1 MENEKKTVAPEFTN
15 EAVETAMKA
24 FLGEKTNENMAKLM
38 QVMKDARF
46 LVPADFPPEIKKQVI
61 EKAKRGEKI
70 DVKSAP
76 RMLPIIVQNQ
86 KGEHFAPAYTS
97 RSQMKTDAKY
107 PAILNV
113 TIDELLRIGSA
124 PQLDLKGIIVNP
136 DTDKMILH
144 PKFIDAMK
152 KVKAAQA
159 QAAQQP
165 KQPQQGQAGAPQG
178 KPQVKEF
185 KMSRMQFEL
194 YARRTCEWG
203 IIPRVVYKENA
214 EFMKKLEEQQGRFL
228 ASLYR
233 QPYGDKL
240 PCPYSE
246 KDFDV
251 MILNIDDETCVASIE
266 LPKQNMAPQM
276 AHSMYIVW
284 NPQNNE
290 MRYFTIEQGMP
301 NEDNVLCGVDAA
313 GKREELQTA
322 PPTGSEISAVLE
334 LVREDR
340 EDAQAE

>member
-1 MENEKKTVAPEFTN
+1 MENEKKTVEPEFTN

-24 FLGEKTNENMAKLM
+24 FLSEKNNENMAKLM

-86 KGEHFAPAYTS
+86 KGEHFVPAYTTKL
-97 RSQMKTDAKY
+97 QMKENANY
-107 PAILNV
+107 PAVLNV

-152 KVKAAQA
+152 KVKEAQS
-159 QAAQQP
+159 
-165 KQPQQGQAGAPQG
+165 QQGQGAASQG

-185 KMSRMQFEL
+185 KMSRTQFEL

-203 IIPRVVYKENA
+203 IIPHAVYKENA
-214 EFMKKLEEQQGRFL
+214 EFMKKLEEQQGRFMV
-228 ASLYR
+228 SLYR

-251 MILNIDDETCVASIE
+251 MILNIDDETCVASVE

-284 NPQNNE
+284 NPQNNA
-290 MRYFTIEQGMP
+290 MRYFTIEQGMQ
-301 NEDNVLCGVDAA
+301 NEDNVLCDVNAD

-322 PPTGSEISAVLE
+322 PPAGSEISAVLE
-334 LVREDR
+334 LVREER
-340 EDAQAE
+340 EEEQN

>member
-1 MENEKKTVAPEFTN
+1 MENEKKTVAPDFTN
-15 EAVETAMKA
+15 EAVESAMKE
-24 FLGEKTNENMAKLM
+24 FLAEKNNEHMAKLM
-38 QVMKDARF
+38 QAMKDARF

-61 EKAKRGEKI
+61 EKAKRGEKV
-70 DVKSAP
+70 DVKTAP

-86 KGEHFAPAYTS
+86 QGEHFAPAYTS
-97 RSQMKTDAKY
+97 KAQMNENTKY

-124 PQLDLKGIIVNP
+124 PKLNLKGIIVNP

-144 PKFIDAMK
+144 PKFIEAMK
-152 KVKAAQA
+152 QVKAAQSV
-159 QAAQQP
+159 
-165 KQPQQGQAGAPQG
+165 KPQQAQNGQQG
-178 KPQVKEF
+178 KQPQVKEF

-214 EFMKKLEEQQGRFL
+214 EFMKKLEEQQGRFM
-228 ASLYR
+228 AMLYR

-246 KDFDV
+246 KDFDI

-290 MRYFTIEQGMP
+290 MRYFTIEQGQQ
-301 NEDNVLCGVDAA
+301 NEDNVLCGVDAE

-322 PPTGSEISAVLE
+322 PPTGSEISAVLD
-334 LVREDR
+334 LVREER
-340 EDAQAE
+340 EEAQA

>member
-1 MENEKKTVAPEFTN
+1 MENEKNMAMPEFTN
-15 EAVETAMKA
+15 EAVEKA
-24 FLGEKTNENMAKLM
+24 IKQFLDEKSNENMANLM
-38 QVMKDARF
+38 QAMRDTRF
-46 LVPADFPPEIKKQVI
+46 LVPADFPPDIKKQVI

-70 DVKSAP
+70 DVKTAP
-76 RMLPIIVQNQ
+76 RMLPIIVQNPQ
-86 KGEHFAPAYTS
+86 GEHFAPAYTS
-97 RSQMKTDAKY
+97 SKQMAEKGKY

-113 TIDELLRIGSA
+113 TIDELLRIGSN
-124 PQLDLKGIIVNP
+124 PSLKLKGIIVNP

-152 KVKAAQA
+152 QLKAAQ
-159 QAAQQP
+159 
-165 KQPQQGQAGAPQG
+165 KQGTAPQG
-178 KPQVKEF
+178 KPEVKEL
-185 KMSRMQFEL
+185 KMSRAQFEL
-194 YARRTCEWG
+194 FARRTCEWG
-203 IIPRVVYKENA
+203 IIPRVVYNENA
-214 EFMKKLEEQQGRFL
+214 EFMKKLEEKQGKFM
-228 ASLYR
+228 ATLYR

-246 KDFDV
+246 KDFEI
-251 MILNIDDETCVASIE
+251 MILDIDEETCVASIE

-301 NEDNVLCGVDAA
+301 NEDNVLCSVDAA

>member
-1 MENEKKTVAPEFTN
+1 MENEKKTVAPEFAN

-24 FLGEKTNENMAKLM
+24 FLGEKNNENMAKLM

-97 RSQMKTDAKY
+97 RSQMKEDAKY

-159 QAAQQP
+159 Q
-165 KQPQQGQAGAPQG
+165 QGQAAPQG

-185 KMSRMQFEL
+185 KMSRAQFEL

-214 EFMKKLEEQQGRFL
+214 EFMKKLEDQPGKFM

-290 MRYFTIEQGMP
+290 MHYFTIEQGMP
-301 NEDNVLCGVDAA
+301 NEDNVLCGVNAD

-322 PPTGSEISAVLE
+322 PSTGNEISAVLD
-334 LVREDR
+334 LVREER
-340 EDAQAE
+340 EEAQAQ